1 MNSVK
6 MELDGEIFEF
16 DKQLLISKNE
26 FLKDLIINNK
36 FYDYLKEINNISK
49 DGFLLLERF
58 YENEALLIKEENY
71 VDILTICVYFHENG
85 LLNICINLLKSV
97 NDIGLIRLLDRIIIK
112 SLPLNVLIEILKDRK
127 IDDNEL
133 IKIYLKYYK
142 RNKNEESKK
151 SINQLLLK
159 INFEKINLNHIKV
172 EDLND
177 FGEINEKIEE
187 IKKKELSKIDN
198 LDCSKETKDL
208 IIDYYFNKD
217 DIDEIEEK
225 DTYVIM
231 KEENLEKILNKDLNI
246 KIILIISLMILKSKK
261 ENVIMNRK
269 EIIYKILYEYNE
281 NRNDIKRNIIK
292 KIIPI
297 YIIDGIIYIFNRR

>member
-16 DKQLLISKNE
+16 DKQLLISKND

-85 LLNICINLLKSV
+85 LLSICINLLKSV